1 MRPSLAISAVAAAL
15 AVALLGG
22 CGSAGSGPAPGPAPS
37 VPVAVLRLGYMTS
50 LADAPALAGMQLG
63 YLSNQLGR
71 MTLAPVVFS
80 TNTAE
85 AQALEQGQ
93 LDAAYMDPVTAV
105 AVWQSS
111 GQGLITVIAGAASGG
126 AQLIARDGVTSAR
139 QLAHAFVAAPVGGA
153 QEAAFDFWLR
163 QNNTPGAGPGAVTM
177 TAAFLTSALRSRRL
191 AAAWEPAPLD
201 AQMAAAGGHVLVD
214 ESSLWP
220 GGLFPTGVLVV
231 TDRFLARHP
240 AAVELLLRAHIQ
252 AVTFLASNP
261 ASAQIA
267 VTRKLAATA
276 GITMPAGVFARA
288 FRQMKFTDDP
298 LAAAILA
305 ESQHAAAVG
314 LLAPVP
320 NLDGLFDL
328 GPLNA
333 LLTSAGLARV
343 PS

>member
-1 MRPSLAISAVAAAL
+1 MRPSLVISAAAAAL
-15 AVALLGG
+15 AAALLGG
-22 CGSAGSGPAPGPAPS
+22 CSPAGRGPAPGPAPS
-37 VPVAVLRLGYMTS
+37 VPSGVLRLGYTTS
-50 LADAPALAGMQLG
+50 LADAPALAGMQMG

-80 TNTAE
+80 TNVAE
-85 AQALEQGQ
+85 AQALEHGQ

-105 AVWQSS
+105 AVWQSA
-111 GQGLITVIAGAASGG
+111 GRGLVTVIAGAASGG
-126 AQLIARDGVTSAR
+126 AELIARDGITSAR
-139 QLAHAFVAAPVGGA
+139 QLAHTLVAAPAGGA
-153 QEAAFDFWLR
+153 QQAAFDFWLKR
-163 QNNTPGAGPGAVTM
+163 NNTPGAGPGAVTM
-177 TAAFLTSALRSRRL
+177 TAAFLTSAMRSRRL

-231 TDRFLARHP
+231 TDRFLVTHP
-240 AAVELLLRAHIQ
+240 AAVELLLRAHVQ
-252 AVTFLASNP
+252 TVNFLVSNP

-267 VTRKLAATA
+267 VARKLAATA
-276 GITMPAGVFARA
+276 GIKMPAGVFARA

-298 LAAAILA
+298 LTAAILA
-305 ESQHAAAVG
+305 ESRHAAAVG
-314 LLAPVP
+314 LLAPVA

-333 LLTSAGLARV
+333 LLTSARLPRV
-343 PS
+343 AS